1 MKGIV
6 VEKPG
11 VVRLKNDI
19 PEPKVSAYSAVVE
32 NIACGICNGTDL
44 KIIDGHFKGFDTYP
58 AVLGHE
64 SIGRVIEV
72 GNKVKSFKKGDH
84 VLRTFLDDVGPHY
97 YSGWGSFSEYSLV
110 YDNQSMIDD
119 GLTNVN
125 DYYIA
130 QQVVPPDIDP
140 VKGIMIITFK
150 EVFTGLK
157 SFGVL
162 PHHSIVINGCGP
174 VGLSMIRFARLLGVR
189 KIIASDIDQ
198 TRLEKAAELG
208 AHRIINPRNEDIDK
222 VIREEEKDGLDLFID
237 AVGVNNLMNIGLN
250 LVKFNGKIGVYGIS
264 PNCSS
269 NIDWSKAPYN
279 WTIQF
284 VQWPNVKTE
293 ATLHNQVI
301 DYIRQ
306 GMIQLDDFVTHIF
319 PLEDFEKGIE
329 LVKTKKALKVSLVI
343 KP

>member
-19 PEPKVSAYSAVVE
+19 PEPKVSTYSAVVE

-84 VLRTFLDDVGPHY
+84 VLRTFLDDIGPY
-97 YSGWGSFSEYSLV
+97 YFSGWGSFSEYSLV
-110 YDNQSMIDD
+110 YDYQSMIDD

-130 QQVVPPDIDP
+130 QQVVPHDIDP
-140 VKGIMIITFK
+140 VKGVMIITFK

-157 SFGVL
+157 SFGAL
-162 PHHSIVINGCGP
+162 PDHSIVINGCGP
-174 VGLSMIRFARLLGVR
+174 VGLSMVRFARLLGVR

-208 AHRIINPRNEDIDK
+208 AHRIINPLKEDIDK
-222 VIREEEKDGLDLFID
+222 IIREEEKDGLDLFID

-250 LVKFNGKIGVYGIS
+250 LIKFNGKIGIYGIS